1 LAARSTIT
9 MAFQRMLR
17 GIGIGIDELVKQVVG
32 AGARFHGDDGLH
44 RRQPFFGFLRIDIG
58 HSEWCG
64 HGGLVEKGMSSPNR
78 LPLQSSIYNHMPGIA
93 GRYNCI
99 RNYYQLGGI
108 PMAETAAGA
117 DSVPAPDLWFSFV
130 RTHRLMIR
138 EIERR
143 LAAAD
148 LPVYAWYDVLWGLE
162 SGPDGSRRMHE
173 LADALAIER
182 YSLTRLVDKLE
193 TDRLVTR
200 TRSMEDGRAAFVS
213 ITQDGKALRQKMRS
227 VYQATV
233 ADLFLAQFGSA
244 QQQEFSATL
253 ARAAEAA
260 RGATQSKA

>member
-1 LAARSTIT
+1 
-9 MAFQRMLR
+9 
-17 GIGIGIDELVKQVVG
+17 
-32 AGARFHGDDGLH
+32 
-44 RRQPFFGFLRIDIG
+44 
-58 HSEWCG
+58 
-64 HGGLVEKGMSSPNR
+64 MSATESA
-78 LPLQSSIYNHMPGIA
+78 SKSA
-93 GRYNCI
+93 
-99 RNYYQLGGI
+99 
-108 PMAETAAGA
+108 T
-117 DSVPAPDLWFSFV
+117 APDLWFSFV

-143 LAAAD
+143 LAAAK

-182 YSLTRLVDKLE
+182 YNLTRLVDKLE

-213 ITQDGKALRQKMRS
+213 ITEDGKVLRKQMWA

-233 ADLFLAQFGSA
+233 ADLFLAQFAGGE
-244 QQQEFSATL
+244 QQDFSAAL

-260 RGATQSKA
+260 RHAAQSKA

>member
-1 LAARSTIT
+1 
-9 MAFQRMLR
+9 
-17 GIGIGIDELVKQVVG
+17 
-32 AGARFHGDDGLH
+32 
-44 RRQPFFGFLRIDIG
+44 
-58 HSEWCG
+58 
-64 HGGLVEKGMSSPNR
+64 MSATESA
-78 LPLQSSIYNHMPGIA
+78 SKSA
-93 GRYNCI
+93 T
-99 RNYYQLGGI
+99 
-108 PMAETAAGA
+108 E
-117 DSVPAPDLWFSFV
+117 PDLWFSFV

-143 LAAAD
+143 LAAAK

-182 YSLTRLVDKLE
+182 YNLTRLVDKLE

-213 ITQDGKALRQKMRS
+213 ITEDGKILRKQMWA

-233 ADLFLAQFGSA
+233 ADLFLAQFDSGE
-244 QQQEFSATL
+244 QQDFSAAL

-260 RGATQSKA
+260 RHAAQNKA